1 MIIIEIKKKHKLDL
15 NNKIKNHKNF
25 DKKTKKSKIKNQKKK
40 DQIKISIIPID
51 ETKIK
56 NLYEGSN

>member
-40 DQIKISIIPID
+40 DQIKISIIPIE

>member
-1 MIIIEIKKKHKLDL
+1 L

-40 DQIKISIIPID
+40 DQIKISIIPIE